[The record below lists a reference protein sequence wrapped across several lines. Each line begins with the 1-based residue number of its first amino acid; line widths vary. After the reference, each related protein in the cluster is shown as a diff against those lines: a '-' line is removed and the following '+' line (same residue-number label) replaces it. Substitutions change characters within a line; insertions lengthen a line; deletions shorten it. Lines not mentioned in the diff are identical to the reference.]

1 MLGRIIDRM
10 LAWLDAGLAAFGYG
24 FIRRWSRF
32 ERGYR
37 RPLSRLASRLKF
49 WFYPLLA
56 IGAIAWLAWD
66 WTHAQSLNS
75 AEDAI
80 FDRVVQW
87 RPFEPKPSGRVIV
100 VEIDECSIE
109 YFRARGEGG
118 WPWSRQRHADLLDQ
132 LDRAGVQAVGYD
144 VLLTD
149 TSQADPIGDQTLE
162 AMARGGAGRFVFG
175 STRLHPDYD
184 AGSSM
189 HASQAPAAFA
199 LKPEPRDDPTV
210 ALLLPYGK
218 AMATFS
224 AITNV
229 TRNEDGVLR
238 DISLRETVGDWA
250 LPSLPLRLAISVM
263 SRSPQAFPAAVR
275 PNWRQHTRLPR
286 ISAADLLIDDQAVCR
301 DTAIALPALKDRIV
315 LVGYTASG
323 LNDAKPTP
331 VDPVMPGVE
340 VMAEAT
346 EAVIAGSAIRVPPA
360 WLKYALAI
368 SLVLL
373 TASAFYRG
381 EPAAD
386 LDSIFVATNVVLL
399 GASFIGLT
407 FLGFFFDIFAS
418 VGFVSMFFG
427 LCRLYAAIQR
437 GRAIGHGDFL
447 AEYDPARDRWL
458 AIARLRF
465 VPDSSLGEKSAGR
478 RRREYRRRVR
488 RFLYAG
494 SDAVMLE
501 ALVERKSWL
510 HKALID
516 LVVLVWHGASEGAT
530 RATAMH
536 DLARLERHL
545 AELDKRLP
553 DDGSVR
559 LAFACAEVDD
569 RDDDAGPG
577 GRPRLR
583 LRDHVGRVLASRD
596 EVPLAQ
602 RDTFAVQS
610 QELPGDP

>member
-1 MLGRIIDRM
+1 MLGRLVDRV
-10 LAWLDAGLAAFGYG
+10 LSWLDASLATFGYG

-37 RPLSRLASRLKF
+37 RPLSRLASHLKF

-56 IGAIAWLAWD
+56 IGAISWLAWD
-66 WTHAQSLNS
+66 WTHTQSLNA
-75 AEDAI
+75 AENAI
-80 FDRVVQW
+80 FDRVVKW
-87 RPFEPKPSGRVIV
+87 RPFEPKPSGRVVV

-118 WPWSRQRHADLLDQ
+118 WPWSRQRHADLLDL
-132 LDRAGVQAVGYD
+132 LDRAGVGWVGYD

-149 TSQADPIGDQTLE
+149 ASQSDPIGDQSLE
-162 AMARGGAGRFVFG
+162 AMARGGAGRFIFG
-175 STRLHPDYD
+175 STRLHADFD
-184 AGSSM
+184 AGSPM
-189 HASQAPAAFA
+189 RASRAPAAFA
-199 LKPEPRDDPTV
+199 LRQEPRNDPTV
-210 ALLLPYGK
+210 ALLLPYGA
-218 AMATFS
+218 AMTAFS
-224 AITNV
+224 AIMNV

-238 DISLRETVGDWA
+238 DVSLREAVGDWA
-250 LPSLPLRLAISVM
+250 LPSLPLRLAM
-263 SRSPQAFPAAVR
+263 AATQRAPQDFAAAVR
-275 PNWRQHTRLPR
+275 PNWRQRTRLPR
-286 ISAADLLIDDQAVCR
+286 ISAADLLSGDHAICR
-301 DTAIALPALKDRIV
+301 DAATSLPALEGGIV
-315 LVGYTASG
+315 LVGYTATG

-346 EAVIAGSAIRVPPA
+346 EAVVADSAIRVPPE
-360 WLKYALAI
+360 WLKYALAAL
-368 SLVLL
+368 LVLL
-373 TASAFYRG
+373 TASAFFRG

-386 LDSIFVATNVVLL
+386 LDSIFVATNFTLL
-399 GASFIGLT
+399 AASFIGLT
-407 FLGFFFDIFAS
+407 FFAYFFDIFAS

-437 GRAIGHGDFL
+437 GRAVGHGDFL
-447 AEYDPARDRWL
+447 AEYDPATDRWL

-465 VPDSSLGEKSAGR
+465 VPAAGLGEKAAGR

-501 ALVERKSWL
+501 GLVERKSWL
-510 HKALID
+510 HKSLID
-516 LVVLVWHGASEGAT
+516 LVLLVWHGRSEADARGA
-530 RATAMH
+530 AMH

-545 AELDKRLP
+545 AELDRRLP

-569 RDDDAGPG
+569 RLDDPGPG
-577 GRPRLR
+577 GLLR
-583 LRDHVGRVLASRD
+583 LRDHVGRVLASQA

-602 RDTFAVQS
+602 RDAFAVQS
-610 QELPGDP
+610 PGSPGGS